1 MQTERL
7 YMNMKKESW
16 LKALFDEI
24 VEITYIM
31 MILACLAFG
40 WFWLVSNI

>member
-7 YMNMKKESW
+7 YMNIKKESW

-24 VEITYIM
+24 VEIIYIL
-31 MILACLAFG
+31 MIIGCLAFG
-40 WFWLVSNI
+40 WFWIISNI